1 MVKRFMDKNI
11 TIGKQKLLYI
21 RDFKAARG
29 S

>member
-11 TIGKQKLLYI
+11 IIGKQKLLYT
-21 RDFKAARG
+21 RDFKVARG